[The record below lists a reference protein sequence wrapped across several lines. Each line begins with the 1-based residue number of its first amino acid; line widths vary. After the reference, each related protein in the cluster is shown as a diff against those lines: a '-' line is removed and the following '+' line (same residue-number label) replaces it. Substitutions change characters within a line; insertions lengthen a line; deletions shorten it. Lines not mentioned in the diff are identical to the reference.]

1 MKSKEKLQPLT
12 AEEKVFAAENYKII
26 YGYMQSKGLDPDEWY
41 CACAYGYIR
50 AVKLWKPE
58 KGKFSTLAY
67 LSMRSEVHHVITIAA
82 AEKRTKYK
90 TQSFNV
96 RVSGS
101 CNTSNDTYSLLDM
114 IPDFENSLGAVETQ
128 MVIDKALE
136 NSKERD
142 KMTARMI
149 LNGATQRE
157 IAKYYGVTIEA
168 INARL
173 HRVRKKVKIELA
185 Y

>member
-1 MKSKEKLQPLT
+1 MRSKEKLQPLT

-26 YGYMQSKGLDPDEWY
+26 YGYMQGRGLDPEEWY

-90 TQSFNV
+90 TQSFNLLH
-96 RVSGS
+96 SES
-101 CNTSNDTYSLLDM
+101 EKSTNEKFSLIDM
-114 IPDFENSLGAVETQ
+114 ITGGENQTGAVETK
-128 MVIDKALE
+128 MVIDDVLA
-136 NSKERD
+136 NSSERD
-142 KMTARMI
+142 RIAARMV
-149 LNGATQRE
+149 LNGATQKE
-157 IAKYYGVTIEA
+157 IAKYYGVTVEA

-173 HRVRKKVKIELA
+173 QRVRKKIRKQLA
-185 Y
+185 C

>member
-1 MKSKEKLQPLT
+1 MKKRSNEKLEPLT
-12 AEEKVFAAENYKII
+12 EPERTFAEENHKII
-26 YGYMQSKGLDPDEWY
+26 YSYMKDHLLDPDEWY
-41 CACAYGYIR
+41 EACAYGYIR

-67 LSMRSEVHHVITIAA
+67 LSMRSEVHHVLTIAA
-82 AEKRTKYK
+82 AQKRTKYK

-101 CNTSNDTYSLLDM
+101 SNNDTYSLLDM

-136 NSKERD
+136 SSKERD

-173 HRVRKKVKIELA
+173 QRVRKKVKIELA